1 MAVMDL
7 LSTLRVAVKKASPNR
22 VAALRRAQVF
32 IAAAFLP
39 GLSAYAA
46 EPEARLVDVRMIWNK
61 AEHNAFTDLI
71 RFKGQWFCVFREG
84 KGHVSAAGKLRVIT
98 SPDGM
103 EWVSAALIE
112 KAGVD
117 LRDAKITVT
126 PGGELMLSGAAAF
139 PQPATFKHQSMT
151 WFSSDGRN
159 WSEAHDVGDKD
170 VWLWRTTWHGDRAFG
185 VGYGTNKKQ
194 GILRLYESRDGKS
207 FDTLVPQLLEDSYPN
222 ETSIIFRRNGDAH
235 CLLRRDGKEKSAL
248 LGIASPPY
256 RDWTWKD
263 LGVRGGGPHMI
274 EIPDGRT
281 VAAVRLYDGGARTSL
296 CWLDPEAGTLVE
308 FLKLPSGGDTSYAGL
323 VWHEDELWI
332 SYYSSH
338 ERKKSHA
345 TSSIYL
351 ARVAI
356 PSPAGK

>member
-1 MAVMDL
+1 MKIIKEPLFKGMV
-7 LSTLRVAVKKASPNR
+7 STPSLVSPPLCPLIALAASL
-22 VAALRRAQVF
+22 ALCSSSQ
-32 IAAAFLP
+32 
-39 GLSAYAA
+39 AA
-46 EPEARLVDVRMIWNK
+46 EAEISNVQRIWDK

-71 RFKGQWFCVFREG
+71 RFKEQWFCVFREG
-84 KGHVSAAGKLRVIT
+84 KGHVSAAGKLRVLAST
-98 SPDGM
+98 DGRD
-103 EWVSAALIE
+103 WASAALIE
-112 KAGVD
+112 QTGVD

-126 PGGELMLSGAAAF
+126 PKGELMLSGAAAV
-139 PQPATFKHQSMT
+139 PQPSPFKHQSLT
-151 WFSSDGRN
+151 WFSADGKN
-159 WSEAHDVGDKD
+159 WSKGHEVGDKD
-170 VWLWRTTWHGDRAFG
+170 VWLWRTTWHGDKAYG

-194 GILRLYESRDGKS
+194 GVLRLYESRDGKS

-222 ETSIIFRRNGDAH
+222 ETSILFRKNGDAH

-256 RDWTWKD
+256 REWTWKD
-263 LGVRGGGPHMI
+263 LGVRAGGPHMI

-323 VWHEDELWI
+323 VWHENELWV

-338 ERKKSHA
+338 ERKDSRA

-356 PSPAGK
+356 PGTAGK

>member
-1 MAVMDL
+1 MAVL
-7 LSTLRVAVKKASPNR
+7 IASVLFCAPLSG
-22 VAALRRAQVF
+22 
-32 IAAAFLP
+32 AAAD
-39 GLSAYAA
+39 AK
-46 EPEARLVDVRMIWNK
+46 LVDVRKIWDQ

-71 RFKGQWFCVFREG
+71 RFKGKWYCVFREG
-84 KGHVSAAGKLRVIT
+84 KGHVSAAGTLRVIT
-98 SPDGM
+98 SKDGK
-103 EWVSAALIE
+103 EWASAALIE
-112 KAGVD
+112 QAGVD

-126 PGGELMLSGAAAF
+126 PGGELMLSGAAAV
-139 PQPATFKHQSMT
+139 PQPAPFKHQSLT
-151 WFSSDGRN
+151 WFSRDGKN
-159 WSEAHDVGDKD
+159 WSRGHEVGDKD
-170 VWLWRTTWHGDRAFG
+170 VWLWRTTWRGDKAYG
-185 VGYGTNKKQ
+185 IGYGTNKKT
-194 GILRLYESRDGKS
+194 GVLRLYESGDGKS

-222 ETSIIFRRNGDAH
+222 ETSIIFRENGEAH
-235 CLLRRDGKEKSAL
+235 CLLRRDGKKKSAL

-256 RDWTWKD
+256 REWTWKD
-263 LGVRGGGPHMI
+263 LGVRAGGPHMI

-323 VWHEDELWI
+323 VWHEEELWI

-338 ERKKSHA
+338 EKKDGRRHTA
-345 TSSIYL
+345 IYL